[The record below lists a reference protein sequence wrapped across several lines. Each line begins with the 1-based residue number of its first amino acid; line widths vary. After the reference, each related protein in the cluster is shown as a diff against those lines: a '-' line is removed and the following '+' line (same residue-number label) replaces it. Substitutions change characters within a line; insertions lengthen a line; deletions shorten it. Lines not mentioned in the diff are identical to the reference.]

1 VLETN
6 QRHKDKKTML
16 SNSPFHNNSHNMPR
30 KPVLVA
36 TFSFFADDV
45 LPCLPDSSHRSF
57 DRFSISCSPSLYKI
71 CHNVQHTHIAQRKIE
86 DHAPRTSSPT
96 HTKTHCLASPLAPG
110 VSHAKPT
117 AIATKHDAC
126 TLPSYLVLF
135 LLRIVFHNL
144 PFVKPAHATPVR

>member
-45 LPCLPDSSHRSF
+45 LPCLPVSSHRSF

-86 DHAPRTSSPT
+86 NHAPHTYLKPT
-96 HTKTHCLASPLAPG
+96 LKPNPSQAHLHPESHTPNPLPSQPNMTPALYRHTLCFFFFASYSTTSPL
-110 VSHAKPT
+110 
-117 AIATKHDAC
+117 
-126 TLPSYLVLF
+126 
-135 LLRIVFHNL
+135 
-144 PFVKPAHATPVR
+144 